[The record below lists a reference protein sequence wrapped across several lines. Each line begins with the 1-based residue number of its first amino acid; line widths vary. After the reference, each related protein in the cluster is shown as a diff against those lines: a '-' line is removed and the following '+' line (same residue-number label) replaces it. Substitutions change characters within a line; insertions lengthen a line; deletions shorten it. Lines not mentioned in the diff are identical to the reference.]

1 MPKDLLK
8 SVFGHDQYRDGQSEI
23 VNAIIAGKDVLA
35 IMPTGGGKSLCFQ
48 LPGIKLNGTVLVVS
62 PLIALMRDQV
72 SALKALG
79 VNAGALTSGNTDDE
93 TEEVFNAL
101 ENGKLKLLY
110 IAPERLA
117 NLGTQ
122 RMLSNLPISFIAVDE
137 AHCISEWGHDFRPE
151 YRNLKTILNK
161 INTQIPVIAL
171 TATATAKVQDDII
184 KNLDIKD
191 AKIFKSSFN
200 RPNLFYEVRQKTENL
215 NKDII
220 NLFNTATFTK
230 GELDDIEN
238 KINALTDVKERQQ
251 YEDLRQIM
259 LDTIDIN
266 KDIKVL
272 QVNGYDDQDAKDMII
287 RINNIQD
294 ADFKYYLEQAFLN
307 RMAFLRIGPPPSGP
321 ELIYTYYELKQ
332 HKDNKDPEYKNFIN
346 SIDTAGVGFY
356 RPTKDK
362 WPAVASADRKQ
373 YVDDWKNNNTA
384 TGAEYKTLVKGQMS
398 RTYAPGGGPDTEGRH
413 SNKRGFI
420 HYSIR

>member
-137 AHCISEWGHDFRPE
+137 AHC
-151 YRNLKTILNK
+151 
-161 INTQIPVIAL
+161 V
-171 TATATAKVQDDII
+171 
-184 KNLDIKD
+184 
-191 AKIFKSSFN
+191 
-200 RPNLFYEVRQKTENL
+200 
-215 NKDII
+215 
-220 NLFNTATFTK
+220 
-230 GELDDIEN
+230 
-238 KINALTDVKERQQ
+238 
-251 YEDLRQIM
+251 
-259 LDTIDIN
+259 
-266 KDIKVL
+266 
-272 QVNGYDDQDAKDMII
+272 
-287 RINNIQD
+287 
-294 ADFKYYLEQAFLN
+294 
-307 RMAFLRIGPPPSGP
+307 
-321 ELIYTYYELKQ
+321 
-332 HKDNKDPEYKNFIN
+332 
-346 SIDTAGVGFY
+346 
-356 RPTKDK
+356 
-362 WPAVASADRKQ
+362 
-373 YVDDWKNNNTA
+373 
-384 TGAEYKTLVKGQMS
+384 
-398 RTYAPGGGPDTEGRH
+398 
-413 SNKRGFI
+413 
-420 HYSIR
+420 